1 MTSEAKNYL
10 KSIEKTLVGT
20 KQQKNEFLKNISS
33 AVEEY
38 CESNPDASFDDI
50 CSRFGAP
57 DVIAKELICDTD
69 VNEIKKKVGVKKI
82 IAAAVAVIIAVV
94 AVLAIVEFVDSHDE
108 VHGNSVQEIGGQAM
122 SQSINSMEE

>member
-82 IAAAVAVIIAVV
+82 IAVVMAVIVVMIAAILV
-94 AVLAIVEFVDSHDE
+94 AEFLDSHNE
-108 VHGNSVQEIGGQAM
+108 VHGDDEYHISEQIIENSEA
-122 SQSINSMEE
+122 ST